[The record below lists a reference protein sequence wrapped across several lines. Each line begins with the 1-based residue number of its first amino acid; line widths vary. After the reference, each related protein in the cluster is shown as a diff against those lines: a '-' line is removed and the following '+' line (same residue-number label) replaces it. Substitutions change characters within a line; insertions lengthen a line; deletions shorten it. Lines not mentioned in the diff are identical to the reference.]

1 MPDNNKYPDSS
12 EGFRSKGNLSITAIK
27 KPAAVIIVMITVIV
41 VGILGYTQLATNL
54 LPDITYPFIKVYITW
69 NGATPE
75 KIEDNI
81 AAVVER
87 KMSTVDDL
95 DYLDSQCTEGLYT
108 LLVYFDYKADRD
120 VAYQDV
126 LAKIGMVR
134 KQLPKDADEP
144 LILKA
149 DPSQLPVIDLLI
161 TSDAMDL
168 TKLRTYVE
176 NEMQDQFTGVEGTA
190 GTEVSGGLK
199 REIRILLNPLKLQAY
214 GIAVDKV
221 AQRLKD
227 ENIELQAGRITS
239 AQKDFMAR
247 TLGEFNSVYDIQNLI
262 VTKAQNGS
270 IVYLKDIADVK
281 DAHAVQRVKTK
292 MNGGEGVKLSV
303 FKQAAANTVEVS
315 ENIHQR
321 LNELEAS
328 LPASTKM
335 DIIYDQAD
343 YIRSAVSGVR
353 DAALIAAVLV
363 VLVTGLFLSG
373 WKRVLIVSLTLPVTL
388 LGTFF
393 FMNLLNFSINI
404 FSLGGLVVAITVLLD
419 DAVIVLENITRIQEE
434 EPEEK
439 HPVQKGVTQ
448 VLKAVTMAT
457 FTFVALF
464 LPFLLVPGMASLL
477 FRELIIIIAIT
488 ILLSRTV
495 SQTITP
501 GLTALLF
508 PEGKS
513 AVVKKGFISKF
524 IDEMMNKL
532 ISIYKPALK
541 LSLKL
546 RWVVIVI
553 VFGFFVLG
561 FYFLQQTGS
570 EFLPKADDGSIMVKV
585 KMPTGASL
593 EQTDKVVQEIADA
606 VKDQS
611 GIEKYSSLSGGR
623 VWGLVTYENANEGEI
638 DIQLVPP
645 SNRKFNTEE
654 FVQKLTPVV
663 QQKVKF
669 PGAKIKVTHTK
680 MKGIPMIGDYDIEVE
695 VIAPRS
701 ESMENIYENA
711 SKIAGILKNTN
722 WLTGV
727 DVPIDITKPEYQI
740 FVDRQ
745 KAVDLGF
752 NVNQVA
758 TTVKSMVDGVVS
770 TQYQE
775 KGYYYPIRVVVN
787 EKDIKSKKDLEDI
800 VFVSP
805 NGGNI
810 NLSNIAN
817 VVQQTGPLEID
828 RRNQNRIIKATA
840 NVSGISVGEATNILK
855 EKLKNFSLPAGYTI
869 HFGGQSQML
878 AENFKSMIL
887 ILIMAI
893 FFAYVVLVINFEN
906 FIKPFII
913 LIRVPLSLIGVSY
926 ALYLTNQ
933 PIGVTVMIGFIIL
946 AGIEI
951 NQGVI
956 LITFIDQL
964 REQGMNLI
972 DAIQKAAVVRLRPIL
987 MTDIV
992 GIIGLLPLALSIGE
1006 GTELLKPMAIAVI
1019 GGLIFG
1025 LLLVFLLL
1033 PALYYIF
1040 EVRKSKLPLRR
1051 SATGAI

>member
-1 MPDNNKYPDSS
+1 MSGNKRSPDSG
-12 EGFRSKGNLSITAIK
+12 EEFRFKGNLSINAIK
-27 KPAAVIIVMITVIV
+27 RPASVIIMMVAVVV
-41 VGILGYTQLATNL
+41 VGILGYSRLATNL
-54 LPDITYPFIKVYITW
+54 LPDITYPFIKVYINW

-75 KIEDNI
+75 EIEDNI
-81 AAVVER
+81 ATVVER
-87 KMSTVDDL
+87 KMSTVDNL

-108 LLVYFDYKADRD
+108 LLIYFDYKADRD

-126 LAKIGMVR
+126 LAKLGMVR

-144 LILKA
+144 LIMKA
-149 DPSQLPVIDLLI
+149 DPSQLPVIDLLV
-161 TSDAMDL
+161 TSEAMDL

-176 NEMQDQFTGVEGTA
+176 NQLQDQFTSVEGTA

-199 REIRILLNPLKLQAY
+199 REIRVLLNPLKLQAY
-214 GIAVDKV
+214 GITPDKV

-239 AQKDFMAR
+239 AQKDYIAR
-247 TLGEFNSVYDIQNLI
+247 TLGEFSSVFDIQNLI
-262 VTKAQNGS
+262 ISKAQNGS
-270 IVYLKDIADVK
+270 VVYLKDIADIS
-281 DAHAVQRVKTK
+281 DASAVQRLKTK
-292 MNGGEGVKLSV
+292 MNSGEGVKLSV
-303 FKQAAANTVEVS
+303 FKQAAANSVEVS

-321 LNELEAS
+321 LTELKAS
-328 LPASTKM
+328 LPASINM
-335 DIIYDQAD
+335 EVIYDQAD

-353 DAALIAAVLV
+353 DAALIAAILV
-363 VLVTGLFLSG
+363 VIVTGLFLSG
-373 WKRVLIVSLTLPVTL
+373 WRRVLIVSLTLPVTL

-393 FMNLLNFSINI
+393 FMKLLNFSINI

-434 EPEEK
+434 EPLEK

-457 FTFVALF
+457 FTFAALF

-501 GLTALLF
+501 SLTALLF
-508 PEGKS
+508 PEGKPV
-513 AVVKKGFISKF
+513 AVKKGFISKRV
-524 IDEMMNKL
+524 DDLMNRI
-532 ISIYKPALK
+532 ISVYKPFLK
-541 LSLKL
+541 HSLKL
-546 RWVVIVI
+546 RWVVMILT
-553 VFGFFVLG
+553 GVLFIIG
-561 FYFLQQTGS
+561 IYFLKNVGS

-585 KMPTGASL
+585 KMPTGASM
-593 EQTDKVVQEIADA
+593 EQTDKAVQEIEE
-606 VKDQS
+606 VIKDQP

-623 VWGLVTYENANEGEI
+623 VWGLVTYENANEGEV

-645 SNRKFNTEE
+645 SKRNMNTDA
-654 FVQKLTPVV
+654 FVQRLAPLV

-669 PGAKIKVTHTK
+669 PGAKIKVAHTK

-711 SKIAGILKNTN
+711 ANVAGILKNTKG
-722 WLTGV
+722 LTGV
-727 DVPIDITKPEYQI
+727 DVSIDITKPEYQI
-740 FVDRQ
+740 FVNRQ
-745 KAVDLGF
+745 KAIDLGF

-758 TTVKSMVDGVVS
+758 ANVKSMVDGVVP

-775 KGYYYPIRVVVN
+775 KGYYYPVRVVVN
-787 EKDIKSKKDLEDI
+787 EKNIKSKKDLEDLI
-800 VFVSP
+800 FISP
-805 NGGNI
+805 NGGNL
-810 NLSNIAN
+810 NLSNIAE

-840 NVSGISVGEATNILK
+840 NVSGVSIGEATNIIK
-855 EKLKNFSLPAGYTI
+855 EKLKNRSLPSGYTI

-878 AENFKSMIL
+878 AENFKSMIM
-887 ILIMAI
+887 ILIMAM
-893 FFAYVVLVINFEN
+893 FFAYVILVINFES
-906 FIKPFII
+906 FLKPLMI
-913 LIRVPLSLIGVSY
+913 LIRVPLSLIGVSS

-933 PIGVTVMIGFIIL
+933 PIGVTVLIGFIIL

-951 NQGVI
+951 NQGVL
-956 LITFIDQL
+956 LITFIDEL
-964 REQGMNLI
+964 RSQGMNLL
-972 DAIQKAAVVRLRPIL
+972 DAIQNASVIRLRPII

-1025 LLLVFLLL
+1025 LILVFSFL

-1040 EVRKSKLPLRR
+1040 EKSRGSK
-1051 SATGAI
+1051 A